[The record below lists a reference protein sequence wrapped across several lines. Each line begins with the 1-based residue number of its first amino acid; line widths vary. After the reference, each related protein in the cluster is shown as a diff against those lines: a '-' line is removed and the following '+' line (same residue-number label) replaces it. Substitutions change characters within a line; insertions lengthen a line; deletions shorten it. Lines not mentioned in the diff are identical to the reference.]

1 MGNRDRDREK
11 EFRGGAEESGR
22 YRSLASEP
30 YGRGRQSEEQRGFD
44 QEGERGPYRSSWRRG
59 SQGYGETGRGYSG
72 ESGGYGSQQG
82 YGDEGS
88 EFRGYGSR
96 GRMGSRQFGSGGY
109 DRGFEGPDRES
120 GWGDSMG
127 GYGRSLGFG
136 GGPSSGGPRS
146 QEFEGGWTGTSWPP
160 GYSQERFRTGSR
172 IRGRHTGRGP
182 RNYTRSDD
190 RIREDVSDRL
200 EQHGEIDASDIEVRV
215 ENGEVTLEGTVEDRN
230 QKRQA
235 EDLVEDCS
243 GVRQVHNRIRVQ
255 GKDIERQHTRSG
267 HTTTAQQSTG
277 SRAASTTTRSSN
289 RS

>member
-11 EFRGGAEESGR
+11 EFRGGAEEPGR
-22 YRSLASEP
+22 HRSPASEP
-30 YGRGRQSEEQRGFD
+30 YGRGRESEEQRRFGR
-44 QEGERGPYRSSWRRG
+44 ESERGPYGSSRRGG

-82 YGDEGS
+82 YGYEGS

-96 GRMGSRQFGSGGY
+96 GRMGSRQLGSGGY

-120 GWGDSMG
+120 GWGGSI
-127 GYGRSLGFG
+127 
-136 GGPSSGGPRS
+136 
-146 QEFEGGWTGTSWPP
+146 EGWPP
-160 GYSQERFRTGSR
+160 GYSEEQSRTGSR

-200 EQHGEIDASDIEVRV
+200 ELHGEIDASDIEVRV
-215 ENGEVTLEGTVEDRN
+215 ENGEVTLEGNVEDRN

-235 EDLVEDCS
+235 EDLVEDCP
-243 GVRQVHNRIRVQ
+243 GVKQVHNRIRVQ

-267 HTTTAQQSTG
+267 QTATAQQSTG
-277 SRAASTTTRSSN
+277 SRAASTTTRSSTD
-289 RS
+289 S